1 MDGLSQEERNSA
13 IKKTFNTWYKALEP
27 LAKAGKLESTILL
40 LPSHRAPPTLNL
52 NRRQLPQDE
61 EAPLSQ
67 PFVSVSTSDSSSSS
81 SSSSFSSSSSTPP
94 TSDSNSN
101 STTPPLTPLG
111 TFLPACFP
119 SNSTCTSRTNSCSGR
134 GFCYGKSS
142 RCFACRCGTT
152 IAHRDPDGKN
162 TKTIAWGGTA
172 CERKDVS
179 VPFFLFAGFGVAMTA
194 VVVGAVGMLYAMGSE
209 ELPSVIGA
217 GVTGPR
223 AQR

>member
-1 MDGLSQEERNSA
+1 MNGLSQEERNSA

-27 LAKAGKLESTILL
+27 LATAGKIESTILL
-40 LPSHRAPPTLNL
+40 LPSHRAPPILNLNL

-67 PFVSVSTSDSSSSS
+67 PFVSVSTPD
-81 SSSSFSSSSSTPP
+81 SFSSSIPST
-94 TSDSNSN
+94 TDSPSN
-101 STTPPLTPLG
+101 STNSPLPALG
-111 TFLPACFP
+111 TFLPTCFP
-119 SNSTCTSRTNSCSGR
+119 SNSTCTSSTNSCSGR
-134 GFCYGKSS
+134 GFCYAKSS

-172 CERKDVS
+172 CERKDIS
-179 VPFFLFAGFGVAMTA
+179 VPFFLFAGFGVFMTA
-194 VVVGAVGMLYAMGSE
+194 VVVGAIGMLYAMGSE

-217 GVTGPR
+217 GVTGPK